1 MKYLAITIS
10 ALAALMLFAVGS
22 CVDNTDDGEMTI
34 AADSDRPAAS
44 SDEAMEQPEGEPVPL
59 ESATDEGWGGAYDF
73 SYTLFSDGSS
83 HKLSDNL
90 GTPVV
95 LNFWAAWCPPCKAEM
110 PDFEEVYAEKGDQF
124 TLLAVAID
132 EREDPGSGMVP
143 KDFFAEQ
150 GFSYTGAYDETGAGS
165 QMYGVQA
172 IPTTIFIDRNG
183 DVVHEQKGMMS
194 REDFEKYLAEIL

>member
-1 MKYLAITIS
+1 
-10 ALAALMLFAVGS
+10 
-22 CVDNTDDGEMTI
+22 
-34 AADSDRPAAS
+34 
-44 SDEAMEQPEGEPVPL
+44 
-59 ESATDEGWGGAYDF
+59 
-73 SYTLFSDGSS
+73 
-83 HKLSDNL
+83 
-90 GTPVV
+90 
-95 LNFWAAWCPPCKAEM
+95 M